1 MSGKS
6 EVAGAGGERFDR
18 GSREAAAEE
27 HFQRYLWTRLL
38 LPLAGIWQLASP
50 ATFGY
55 GGSAMAW
62 SDFASGALLVVLGLL
77 SLTPRRLWAPW
88 AAFAVGVWLEFAP
101 ILLWAP
107 AAAYLNSSL
116 VGIAVVALT
125 VLIPDV
131 PGAVR
136 FREPGPDRP
145 PGWSY
150 NPSSWVQRMPLLVLA
165 VGGWFLSR
173 YLAAFH
179 LGFIDTVWDPF
190 FGDGTREVLLSD
202 VSEAFPVSDA
212 GLGAVAYTFEALFVF
227 LGARDRWRTNPSTVI
242 VFCLLVVPLGVTHLV
257 LVTLM
262 PVLVGH
268 WCTFCLLT
276 AILMLLMVPLAVD
289 EIVATGMFV
298 RRKMA
303 QGHTFRGIVAKGG
316 GLPEKTEDAPDPKPN
331 VALPVLWPAMV
342 RGVSLPWMLVLS
354 TGLGAWLFF
363 APAVLGTGGGA
374 ANNVYLTAA
383 LVVTVSVVA
392 LAEVAR
398 IVRFANVPLGL
409 WVALAAWVF
418 PDVALPEKMAY
429 TVTGLLLAVL
439 ALPRG
444 PVHERYGD
452 WERWI
457 R

>member
-1 MSGKS
+1 MSVKS
-6 EVAGAGGERFDR
+6 DDVGAGGDR
-18 GSREAAAEE
+18 SDRSSREAAAEE

-38 LPLAGIWQLASP
+38 LPLVGIWQLASP

-62 SDFASGALLVVLGLL
+62 SDFASGGLLVVFGLL
-77 SLTPRRLWAPW
+77 SLNFRRLWAPW
-88 AAFAVGVWLEFAP
+88 AAFIVGVWLEFAP
-101 ILLWAP
+101 ILLWAS

-116 VGIAVVALT
+116 VGIVVVALT

-131 PGAVR
+131 PGAAR
-136 FREPGPDRP
+136 FREPGPGRP

-227 LGARDRWRTNPSTVI
+227 LGAKDRWRTNPSTVI
-242 VFCLLVVPLGVTHLV
+242 VFCLLVIPLGVTHLV

-276 AILMLLMVPLAVD
+276 AILMLVMVPLAID
-289 EIVATGMFV
+289 EIVATGVFIQ
-298 RRKMA
+298 RKMG
-303 QGHTFRGIVAKGG
+303 QGDSFWKIVAKGG
-316 GLPEKTEDAPDPKPN
+316 GLSEETEDAPDPDPN
-331 VALPVLWPAMV
+331 ATLPVLWPEMV
-342 RGVSLPWMLVLS
+342 RGVSLPWMLLLS
-354 TGLGAWLFF
+354 TMIGTWLFF
-363 APAVLGTGGGA
+363 APAVLGTGGHA
-374 ANNVYLTAA
+374 ANNIYLTAA

-418 PDVALPEKMAY
+418 ADVTLAGKIAY
-429 TVTGLLLAVL
+429 TVTGLLLAAL
-439 ALPRG
+439 AIPRG
-444 PVHERYGD
+444 PVRERYGG